1 MTADEYATVEGIL
14 DFLLEQIRDLTARLD
29 ALKPRLA

>member
-1 MTADEYATVEGIL
+1 MTAAEYDTVAGML
-14 DFLLEQIRDLTARLD
+14 DFLLDQIRDLTARLD